1 MFWLSLEQPPFFS
14 DFLWKAEWFSIYLLK
29 PNHTTMKKLLL
40 VTCLFALLWA
50 MEACSHVKRYAPSK
64 DEVTADAHQ
73 DVLYEEQYAPG
84 TMKPEYDKKM
94 SLREGISDTD
104 VAANVAQPNTESYAY
119 IEENRFLGAKEA
131 PLSTFSID
139 VDNASYSNCRRMILA
154 GNLPPVDAVR
164 IEEFINYFN
173 YDYALP
179 TGKHPFSIH
188 TEYADCPWNKEHKLV
203 HIGLQGKR
211 FPFETMAP
219 LNLVFLLDVSG
230 SMEDPGK
237 LPLLKRSLEMLVA
250 KLRPQDKVA
259 IVVYAGAS
267 GLVLE
272 PTNKRE
278 DILNALGQ
286 LNAGGSTA
294 GGQGIELAYATA
306 QKYYNPQ
313 SNNRIILATDG
324 DFNVGSSSDAEMIR
338 LIESKRDMGIFMT
351 VLGFGMGNY
360 KDSKMEGIAD
370 HGNGNYFYIDNI
382 EEAQKVLVDELDGTL
397 YAIAKDVKLQVEFNP
412 QKVAGYRLIGY
423 ENRRLNNEDFNDD
436 KKDAG
441 ELGAGHTVTA
451 IYEIIPA
458 EVKNSPFLSS
468 VDPLKYQTP
477 APNTVSS
484 NDILS
489 IKFRYKEPLGT
500 TSILLEQN
508 LAAHPVSFN
517 ESSETFRFAA
527 SVAAYGLM
535 LRNSSFKGSLT
546 YSQVLELATAS
557 KGIDKEGYRGE
568 FVKLV
573 RTTQSLSG
581 LAEK

>member
-1 MFWLSLEQPPFFS
+1 MEFGIVWHPF
-14 DFLWKAEWFSIYLLK
+14 KK
-29 PNHTTMKKLLL
+29 PNHTTMKKTLLFA
-40 VTCLFALLWA
+40 TLFALLWA
-50 MEACSHVKRYAPSK
+50 FEACSHQKSRLNCPSY
-64 DEVTADAHQ
+64 DGATRESSQ
-73 DVLYEEQYAPG
+73 DVLYESKQSPG
-84 TMKPEYDKKM
+84 LKKAE
-94 SLREGISDTD
+94 SDQKYSPSGAIGDTD
-104 VAANVAQPNTESYAY
+104 VSSNVTQHNTESYAY
-119 IEENRFLGAKEA
+119 IEENRFLGTKEA

-154 GNLPPVDAVR
+154 GNLPPADAVR

-173 YDYALP
+173 YDYTLP

-211 FPFETMAP
+211 FPFESMAP

-230 SMEDPGK
+230 SMEDPNK

-278 DILNALGQ
+278 DIMNALGK

-324 DFNVGSSSDAEMIR
+324 DFNIGSSSDGEMIR
-338 LIESKRDMGIFMT
+338 LIETKRDMGIFMT

-370 HGNGNYFYIDNI
+370 HGNGNYYYIDNI

-397 YAIAKDVKLQVEFNP
+397 YTIAKDVKLQVEFNP

-477 APNTVSS
+477 AATTVPSD
-484 NDILS
+484 DILS
-489 IKFRYKEPLGT
+489 VKFRYKEPLGT

-508 LAAHPVSFN
+508 LAARPVSFN

-527 SVAAYGLM
+527 SVAAYGML
-535 LRNSSFKGSLT
+535 LRNSSFKGNLT
-546 YSQVLELATAS
+546 YPQVLEWATAS

-568 FVKLV
+568 FVKLI
-573 RTTQSLSG
+573 RTTQSLAG